1 MRIAILGGGVAAFEA
16 ANAARKFSAEVET
29 DIYSS
34 EALPPYRR
42 PALSGMLANFTIN
55 EKMFF
60 IKPESFY
67 AENNIG
73 LHLNKSCMEIKEN
86 CLLFADGSQA
96 DFDKLIIATGG
107 AARRPPIPGSDLP
120 NVCTFRSFADLE
132 KLNTAVAGIKS
143 AVVIGGGVLG
153 LELAESLLKRNIHVT
168 VLEMNQ
174 QLFADKL
181 TPEAAAEVEAKL
193 REVENFDLRLGVKVS
208 AVNVDGVML
217 ENGDEVPGEVVIF
230 STGSRPVLPEKFP
243 ASLKVGRGIIVD
255 RKMQTSCPNIFAAGD
270 AIELEG
276 KCFGLYNDARNTGM
290 VAGANAAGGSE
301 EYLDSAATP
310 VRFFSFGFKL
320 VMP

>member
-1 MRIAILGGGVAAFEA
+1 MKIAILGGGVAAFEA
-16 ANAARKFSAEVET
+16 ANAARKFSAEVEI

-67 AENNIG
+67 TENNIS
-73 LHLNKSCMEIKEN
+73 LHLNKSCMEIKEDS
-86 CLLFADGSQA
+86 LLFADGSQA
-96 DFDKLIIATGG
+96 AFDKLIIATGG
-107 AARRPPIPGSDLP
+107 AACRPPIPGSDLP
-120 NVCTFRSFADLE
+120 NVCTFRNFADLE
-132 KLNTAVAGIKS
+132 KLNAAVANIRS

-174 QLFADKL
+174 QLFAKKL
-181 TPEAAAEVEAKL
+181 TPEAASEVEAKL
-193 REVENFDLRLGVKVS
+193 RETENFDLRLGVKVS
-208 AVNVDGVML
+208 AITTDGVTL
-217 ENGDEVPGEVVIF
+217 ENGDTVSGEIVIF
-230 STGSRPVLPEKFP
+230 SAGSRPALPDKFP
-243 ASLKVGRGIIVD
+243 ASLKVERGIIVD
-255 RKMQTSCPNIFAAGD
+255 RKMQTSCKNIFAAGD

-276 KCFGLYNDARNTGM
+276 KCFGLYNDARNTGI
-290 VAGANAAGGSE
+290 VAGANAAGAAE
-301 EYLDSAATP
+301 EYQEGAATP